1 MSTLY
6 VNHML
11 QGISAHRLSSEQLAP
26 KLLMMPN
33 SIPCPSNGGD
43 GGDGASTVDNDASST
58 PLPWLGR
65 PAASSSS
72 LDPAPAPVD
81 DSLGPAPVDT
91 TDKKGKNKIA
101 GKAQRDEDHQK
112 AVEDNAKVALRECV
126 DALLTLQE
134 VDAKTALED
143 HATIVLHGV

>member
-1 MSTLY
+1 MED
-6 VNHML
+6 L
-11 QGISAHRLSSEQLAP
+11 QGLRLAIRRGCEQR
-26 KLLMMPN
+26 
-33 SIPCPSNGGD
+33 
-43 GGDGASTVDNDASST
+43 
-58 PLPWLGR
+58 R
-65 PAASSSS
+65 PIEHAV
-72 LDPAPAPVD
+72 LV
-81 DSLGPAPVDT
+81 
-91 TDKKGKNKIA
+91 A